1 MVRKARSLNK
11 HRPNMNDNP
20 FPSSPYMPPT
30 INIWFKYGDDYGRL
44 QIHCLRQRWAAKRYI
59 EVALN
64 GREYEEST
72 DPGWYISDDE
82 LLMFK
87 LEGDVDGL
95 LDMDDVEWDVP
106 QPDLNQLLLAAG
118 LDVIKTPAEVVAE
131 EKTRRTTTRRPAG
144 APPVSR
150 DGLVTLAEICEELK
164 IEPRD
169 ARKTLRGKVEKP
181 DAGWAWDPAEAKKIK
196 AILK

>member
-11 HRPNMNDNP
+11 HKPRDNDNP
-20 FPSSPYMPPT
+20 YPSSPYAPPT
-30 INIWFKYGDDYGRL
+30 INIWFRYGEGRM
-44 QIHCLRQRWAAKRYI
+44 QIHCLRKRWAAKRYI
-59 EVALN
+59 DMALN
-64 GREYEEST
+64 GREYGEST
-72 DPGWYISDDE
+72 EPGWYITDDE
-82 LLMFK
+82 LLEFK

-95 LDMDDVEWDVP
+95 LDEDEVDWEIP
-106 QPDLNQLLLAAG
+106 LPDSNQLRIAAG
-118 LDVIKTPAEVVAE
+118 LTVVKTQAE
-131 EKTRRTTTRRPAG
+131 EAEDEEKPKRVTTRRPAG

-150 DGLVTLAEICEELK
+150 EGLITLAEICAELK

-181 DAGWAWDPAEAKKIK
+181 EAGWAWPADEAKKVK